1 MINLNING
9 NNLDLYP
16 VSLSYKR
23 TNNAFTFGK
32 LTLNRTQSFKIPKTP
47 NNLRIFN
54 DLFVQTEGQSERRY
68 FDAQLQCSAF
78 VENGQLYID
87 GVYEKDIS
95 CVFIFGSLIELKK
108 IAETKNMAEVL
119 EPYDMSVL
127 DAPSID
133 AKLAT
138 QLIYMYDV
146 VSYRNE
152 YVQSYGRYW
161 YIMPSTS
168 VRDLLACAN
177 DLYGQT
183 FDLDVI
189 AKNYRIIQNKV
200 NSATRN
206 NVVFAKTS
214 LNEASPNENLK
225 SLFTFNQGAANVYSD
240 SGVIG
245 SWKGSGVI
253 EYKTIADTDIQFP
266 NDFPTDIFVLW
277 NKSRYD
283 KTSGKVNVEVE
294 FFGGYSF
301 DTGLRTVN
309 SLADEGTRATTGEP
323 LAGRTI
329 TIPTNKGFSFYRKD
343 NFHNTQGAGGS
354 ANNNYRGFFDGDATP
369 FEFTM
374 PVVSI
379 VHNQKYNVSL
389 MCDNLPKM
397 SFVDLYN
404 SIAILQGKYVTY
416 LDNKLTMIDYSD
428 FNQRIY
434 LKNVISLQNIKR
446 EGLTK
451 GRHNLINFK
460 KNNIVAPAYELYDD
474 YTSNNETINET
485 ETIYTIPYSEGE
497 EYTSNNDLY
506 LNDVA
511 ALDGNKFVF
520 RSDEFTIAEVVE
532 DGDFLKRVSLQDID
546 LLRRIYQK
554 STRIEVNCEMSL
566 FEYMIIKENNTI
578 IYAHCEWVW
587 ISATWQ
593 KNRAKFVLQKI

>member
-68 FDAQLQCSAF
+68 FDAQLQSSAF

-87 GVYEKDIS
+87 GVDNKDIS
-95 CVFIFGSLIELKK
+95 CIFIFGSLIELKK

-119 EPYDMSVL
+119 DSYDMAVL
-127 DAPSID
+127 QVPSTN

-138 QLIYMYDV
+138 ELIYMYDV

-152 YVQSYGRYW
+152 YLQSYGRYW

-168 VRDLLACAN
+168 VSDLLACAN

-183 FDLDVI
+183 FDIDVI

-200 NSATRN
+200 NSATRE

-214 LNEASPNENLK
+214 LNEVSSNENLK
-225 SLFTFNQGAANVYSD
+225 ALFTINQGAANIYSD
-240 SGVIG
+240 SGIIG
-245 SWKGSGVI
+245 SWEGRSMV
-253 EYKTIADTDIQFP
+253 EYKTIEDTDIQFP
-266 NDFPTDIFVLW
+266 DDFPADIFILW
-277 NKSRYD
+277 DKSRYD
-283 KTSGKVNVEVE
+283 NTSGKVNVEVE

-309 SLADEGTRATTGEP
+309 RLPEEGTRATTGEP
-323 LAGRTI
+323 LTGRTI
-329 TIPTNKGFSFYRKD
+329 TIPAYKAFSFYKKD

-354 ANNNYRGFFDGDATP
+354 SYNNYRGFFDGDASP

-374 PVVSI
+374 PIVSL
-379 VHNQKYNVSL
+379 VHHAEGYNVSL

-404 SIAILQGKYVTY
+404 SIAILQGKYITY
-416 LDNKLTMIDYSD
+416 LSNKVTMIDYSD

-434 LKNVISLQNIKR
+434 LKNVISSQNIKR
-446 EGLTK
+446 EGITK
-451 GRHNLINFK
+451 GRHNIVNFE
-460 KNNIVAPAYELYDD
+460 KNSIVAPAYELYDD
-474 YTSNNETINET
+474 YTTNNETISET

-497 EYTSNNDLY
+497 EYTANNDLY

-511 ALDGNKFVF
+511 VDGGKFTY
-520 RSDEFTIAEVVE
+520 RSEAFTIAEVE
-532 DGDFLKRVSLQDID
+532 EGGDFLKRVSLQDID
-546 LLRRIYQK
+546 LLRRIYSQ
-554 STRIEVNCEMSL
+554 STRIEVTCEMSL
-566 FEYMIIKENNTI
+566 FEYLSLKENNTI
-578 IYAHCEWVW
+578 VYAHCEWVW